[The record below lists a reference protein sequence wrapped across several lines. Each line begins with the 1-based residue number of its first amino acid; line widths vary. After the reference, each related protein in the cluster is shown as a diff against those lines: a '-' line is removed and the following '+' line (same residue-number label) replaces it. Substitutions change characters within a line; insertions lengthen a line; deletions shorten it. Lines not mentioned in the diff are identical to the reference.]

1 MITAAVAR
9 ASQACWTKWENSL
22 CSRRTYYVDGAGGC
36 GDAHQA
42 GSISNWAG
50 SVKRIVLLARL
61 LSLTYCRTV
70 LHMVRCTAASW
81 S

>member
-1 MITAAVAR
+1 MGLAGAETGTR
-9 ASQACWTKWENSL
+9 LDMNWT
-22 CSRRTYYVDGAGGC
+22 
-36 GDAHQA
+36 
-42 GSISNWAG
+42 G

>member
-42 GSISNWAG
+42 ELDIELDGQREEDCLAG
-50 SVKRIVLLARL
+50 PAVVANLL
-61 LSLTYCRTV
+61 
-70 LHMVRCTAASW
+70 
-81 S
+81 